1 MFMYKLNKYNI
12 ILGRNN
18 DSFTM
23 NGDMEYDFGKKLYLL
38 VNSFNIFFE
47 FLKRFHNEML
57 KILNNGRKTVK
68 FEETI
73 I

>member
-18 DSFTM
+18 DLFTM
-23 NGDMEYDFGKKLYLL
+23 NGNMEYDFGKKLYLL
-38 VNSFNIFFE
+38 VNSFNIFFK

-57 KILNNGRKTVK
+57 KILNSGRKTVK